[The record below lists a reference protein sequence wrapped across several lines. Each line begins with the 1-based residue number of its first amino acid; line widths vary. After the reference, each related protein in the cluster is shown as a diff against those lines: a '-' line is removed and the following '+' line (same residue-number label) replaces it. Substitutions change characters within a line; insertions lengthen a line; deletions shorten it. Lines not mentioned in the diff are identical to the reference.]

1 MNKVWLPSTLEN
13 IGVNAFSG
21 CTGIKELTIPDNVT
35 DIGKGAFSGCTGIET
50 LTCPGTYNYYH
61 YYTEGVGGVFGGC
74 SGIKQINLTGNGA
87 MPQYGRQSGS
97 SYKVMNQFTPWMI
110 ASNAGNEINVT
121 VNEGLTSIGSGA
133 FYNCEGLVQIDIAD
147 LDIAET
153 TKTIDRDGYWAELEY
168 LASYDIKGL
177 VVALDDYDHKIGEV
191 SAFDKAIPRD
201 LSLTW
206 GVSAQYSNKIKW
218 SHGGRAV
225 KWEYTPDLWQSRGL
239 SEHDFINSI
248 SNNHLITDDKSIYRK
263 IKRVRRGDYIEMK
276 GYLVRGK
283 ITDKKTGYEYTFSSS
298 LVRDDY
304 TRNMLKD
311 SSTSCEIIYLTSIEW
326 LD

>member
-1 MNKVWLPSTLEN
+1 MQEDIFDKSEKQVEYALQDKVLSNEDAERLKIELAERRAQQKKLDS
-13 IGVNAFSG
+13 AFSNG
-21 CTGIKELTIPDNVT
+21 EIDPKDYNKQSWDIRRGIGQIVSEIDGTITKKRQKNEKRVVRRIACIALILVAVYAVFKIPAEIHAHRT
-35 DIGKGAFSGCTGIET
+35 IAGIPE
-50 LTCPGTYNYYH
+50 P
-61 YYTEGVGGVFGGC
+61 
-74 SGIKQINLTGNGA
+74 
-87 MPQYGRQSGS
+87 
-97 SYKVMNQFTPWMI
+97 
-110 ASNAGNEINVT
+110 
-121 VNEGLTSIGSGA
+121 
-133 FYNCEGLVQIDIAD
+133 VQIDIAD

>member
-1 MNKVWLPSTLEN
+1 MQEDIFDKSEKQVEYALQDKALSNEDAERLKNELAERRAQQKKLDS
-13 IGVNAFSG
+13 AFSNG
-21 CTGIKELTIPDNVT
+21 EIDPKDYNKQSWDIRRGIGQIVSEIDGAITKKRQKSEKRVVRRIVCIALILVAVYAVFKIPAEIHAHRTI
-35 DIGKGAFSGCTGIET
+35 AGIPE
-50 LTCPGTYNYYH
+50 P
-61 YYTEGVGGVFGGC
+61 
-74 SGIKQINLTGNGA
+74 
-87 MPQYGRQSGS
+87 
-97 SYKVMNQFTPWMI
+97 
-110 ASNAGNEINVT
+110 
-121 VNEGLTSIGSGA
+121 
-133 FYNCEGLVQIDIAD
+133 VQIDIAD

>member
-1 MNKVWLPSTLEN
+1 MRQEVQEDIFDKSEKQVEYALQDKALSNEDAERLKNELAERRAQQKKLDS
-13 IGVNAFSG
+13 AFSNG
-21 CTGIKELTIPDNVT
+21 EIDPKDYNKQSWDIRRGIGQIVSEIDGAITKKRQKSEKRVVRRIVCIALILVAVYAVFKIPAEIHAHRTI
-35 DIGKGAFSGCTGIET
+35 AGIPE
-50 LTCPGTYNYYH
+50 P
-61 YYTEGVGGVFGGC
+61 
-74 SGIKQINLTGNGA
+74 
-87 MPQYGRQSGS
+87 
-97 SYKVMNQFTPWMI
+97 
-110 ASNAGNEINVT
+110 
-121 VNEGLTSIGSGA
+121 
-133 FYNCEGLVQIDIAD
+133 VQIDIAD

>member
-1 MNKVWLPSTLEN
+1 MRQEVQEDIFDKSEKQVEYALQDKVLSNEDAERLKIELAERRAQQKKLDS
-13 IGVNAFSG
+13 AFSNG
-21 CTGIKELTIPDNVT
+21 EIDPKDYNKQSWDIRRGIGQIVSEIDGTIAKKRQKSEKRVVRCIACIALILVAVYAVFKIPAEIHAHRT
-35 DIGKGAFSGCTGIET
+35 IAGIPE
-50 LTCPGTYNYYH
+50 P
-61 YYTEGVGGVFGGC
+61 
-74 SGIKQINLTGNGA
+74 
-87 MPQYGRQSGS
+87 
-97 SYKVMNQFTPWMI
+97 
-110 ASNAGNEINVT
+110 
-121 VNEGLTSIGSGA
+121 
-133 FYNCEGLVQIDIAD
+133 VQIDIAD

>member
-1 MNKVWLPSTLEN
+1 MQEDIFDKSEKQVEYALQDKVLSNEDAERLKIELAERRAQQKKLDS
-13 IGVNAFSG
+13 AFSNG
-21 CTGIKELTIPDNVT
+21 EIDPKDYNKQSWDIRRGIGQIVSEIDGTITKKRQKNEKRVVRRIACIALILVAVYAVFKIPAEIHAHRT
-35 DIGKGAFSGCTGIET
+35 IAGIPE
-50 LTCPGTYNYYH
+50 P
-61 YYTEGVGGVFGGC
+61 
-74 SGIKQINLTGNGA
+74 
-87 MPQYGRQSGS
+87 
-97 SYKVMNQFTPWMI
+97 
-110 ASNAGNEINVT
+110 
-121 VNEGLTSIGSGA
+121 
-133 FYNCEGLVQIDIAD
+133 VQIDIAD

-168 LASYDIKGL
+168 LASYDIRGL

>member
-1 MNKVWLPSTLEN
+1 MQEDIFDKSEKQVEYALQDKVLSNEDAERLKIELAERRAQQKKLDS
-13 IGVNAFSG
+13 AFSNG
-21 CTGIKELTIPDNVT
+21 EIDPKDYNKQSWDIRRGIGQIVSEIDGTITKKRQKNEKRVVRRIACIALILVAVYAVFKIPAEIHAHRT
-35 DIGKGAFSGCTGIET
+35 IAGIPE
-50 LTCPGTYNYYH
+50 P
-61 YYTEGVGGVFGGC
+61 
-74 SGIKQINLTGNGA
+74 
-87 MPQYGRQSGS
+87 
-97 SYKVMNQFTPWMI
+97 
-110 ASNAGNEINVT
+110 
-121 VNEGLTSIGSGA
+121 
-133 FYNCEGLVQIDIAD
+133 VQIDIAV
-147 LDIAET
+147 LDIADT

>member
-1 MNKVWLPSTLEN
+1 MQEDIFDKSEKQVEYALQDKVLSNEDAERLKIELAERRAQQKKLDS
-13 IGVNAFSG
+13 AFSNG
-21 CTGIKELTIPDNVT
+21 EIDPKDYNKQSWDIRRGIGQIVSEIDGTIAKKRQKSEKRVVRCIACIALILVAVYAVFKIPAEIHAHRT
-35 DIGKGAFSGCTGIET
+35 IAGIPE
-50 LTCPGTYNYYH
+50 P
-61 YYTEGVGGVFGGC
+61 
-74 SGIKQINLTGNGA
+74 
-87 MPQYGRQSGS
+87 
-97 SYKVMNQFTPWMI
+97 
-110 ASNAGNEINVT
+110 
-121 VNEGLTSIGSGA
+121 
-133 FYNCEGLVQIDIAD
+133 VQIDIAD

-248 SNNHLITDDKSIYRK
+248 SNNHLITEDKSIYRK

>member
-1 MNKVWLPSTLEN
+1 MQEDIFDKSEKQVEYALQDKVLSNEDAERLKIELAERRAQQKKLDS
-13 IGVNAFSG
+13 AFSNG
-21 CTGIKELTIPDNVT
+21 EIDPKDYNKQSWDIRRGIGQIVSEIDGTITKKRQKSEKRVVRRIACIALILVAVYAVFKIPAEIHAHRT
-35 DIGKGAFSGCTGIET
+35 IAGIPE
-50 LTCPGTYNYYH
+50 P
-61 YYTEGVGGVFGGC
+61 
-74 SGIKQINLTGNGA
+74 
-87 MPQYGRQSGS
+87 
-97 SYKVMNQFTPWMI
+97 
-110 ASNAGNEINVT
+110 
-121 VNEGLTSIGSGA
+121 
-133 FYNCEGLVQIDIAD
+133 VQIDIAD

-168 LASYDIKGL
+168 LASYDIRGL

>member
-1 MNKVWLPSTLEN
+1 MQEDIFDKSEKQVEYALQDKVLSNEDAERLKIELAERRAQQKKLDS
-13 IGVNAFSG
+13 AFSNG
-21 CTGIKELTIPDNVT
+21 EIDPKDYNKQSWDIRRGIGQIVSEIDGTIAKKRQKSEKRVVRCIACIALILVAVYAVFKIPAEIHAHRT
-35 DIGKGAFSGCTGIET
+35 IAGIPE
-50 LTCPGTYNYYH
+50 P
-61 YYTEGVGGVFGGC
+61 
-74 SGIKQINLTGNGA
+74 
-87 MPQYGRQSGS
+87 
-97 SYKVMNQFTPWMI
+97 
-110 ASNAGNEINVT
+110 
-121 VNEGLTSIGSGA
+121 
-133 FYNCEGLVQIDIAD
+133 VQIDIAD

>member
-1 MNKVWLPSTLEN
+1 MQEDIFDKSEKQVEYALQDKVLSNEDAERLKIELAERRAQQKKLDS
-13 IGVNAFSG
+13 AFSNG
-21 CTGIKELTIPDNVT
+21 EIDPKDYNKQSWDIRRGIGQIVSEIDGTITKKRQKSEKRVVRRIACIALILVAVYAVFKIPAEIHAHRT
-35 DIGKGAFSGCTGIET
+35 IAGIPE
-50 LTCPGTYNYYH
+50 P
-61 YYTEGVGGVFGGC
+61 
-74 SGIKQINLTGNGA
+74 
-87 MPQYGRQSGS
+87 
-97 SYKVMNQFTPWMI
+97 
-110 ASNAGNEINVT
+110 
-121 VNEGLTSIGSGA
+121 
-133 FYNCEGLVQIDIAD
+133 VQIDIAD

-168 LASYDIKGL
+168 LASYDIRGL

-311 SSTSCEIIYLTSIEW
+311 SSTSCEILYLTSIEW

>member
-1 MNKVWLPSTLEN
+1 MFKIPAEIHAHRT
-13 IGVNAFSG
+13 IA
-21 CTGIKELTIPDNVT
+21 GIPEP
-35 DIGKGAFSGCTGIET
+35 
-50 LTCPGTYNYYH
+50 
-61 YYTEGVGGVFGGC
+61 
-74 SGIKQINLTGNGA
+74 
-87 MPQYGRQSGS
+87 
-97 SYKVMNQFTPWMI
+97 
-110 ASNAGNEINVT
+110 
-121 VNEGLTSIGSGA
+121 
-133 FYNCEGLVQIDIAD
+133 VQIDIAD

>member
-1 MNKVWLPSTLEN
+1 MQEDIFDKSEKQVEYALQDKVLSNEDAERLKIELAERRAQQKKLDS
-13 IGVNAFSG
+13 AFSNG
-21 CTGIKELTIPDNVT
+21 EIDPKDYNKQSWDIRRGIGQIVSEIDGTIAKKRQKSEKRVVRRIACIALILVAVYVVFKIPAEIHAHRT
-35 DIGKGAFSGCTGIET
+35 IAGIPE
-50 LTCPGTYNYYH
+50 P
-61 YYTEGVGGVFGGC
+61 
-74 SGIKQINLTGNGA
+74 
-87 MPQYGRQSGS
+87 
-97 SYKVMNQFTPWMI
+97 
-110 ASNAGNEINVT
+110 
-121 VNEGLTSIGSGA
+121 
-133 FYNCEGLVQIDIAD
+133 VQIDIAD